1 MNDGVKNSTTV
12 TTHARMH
19 ERTHARMLTHTYTHK
34 YAGIHINMHA
44 CTHKHARTHTLTKCT
59 WTVYLASSAASVL
72 NILYMAPRYGYV
84 IHFYQML
91 LQSKLIS
98 YNIMQLLLIQNSSA
112 YLLVPVILLSHSLWK
127 TLCILWACLTGSE
140 DLLCISHLL
149 FRQCHISFKE
159 TLHCSLGCPGSVLHF
174 LLSAGVTCRMI
185 IFCDKFL
192 LILAV

>member
-1 MNDGVKNSTTV
+1 MVLKIAPQWPH
-12 TTHARMH
+12 TH
-19 ERTHARMLTHTYTHK
+19 ECTNARMLTHTYTHK
-34 YAGIHINMHA
+34 YACIHINMHA
-44 CTHKHARTHTLTKCT
+44 CTHKHARTHAHTDKVYMK
-59 WTVYLASSAASVL
+59 TVYLASIAASIL

-149 FRQCHISFKE
+149 FCQCHISFKE
-159 TLHCSLGCPGSVLHF
+159 TLHCSLGSPCSILHL
-174 LLSAGVTCRMI
+174 LLSAGVTCRTI